1 MNKKVYMTAQDI
13 SSLLGISRSKAYKI
27 IRELNTKLQ
36 KEGYLVIPGKVSL
49 KYFEEKY
56 YGFTME

>member
-1 MNKKVYMTAQDI
+1 MTAQDI
-13 SSLLGISRSKAYKI
+13 SNLLGISRSKAYKI
-27 IRELNTKLQ
+27 IKELNTKLQ
-36 KEGYLVIPGKVSL
+36 KDGYLVIPGKVSL